1 MRSIKTV
8 ELQFFSGLRTV
19 QKCCEN
25 PPTALTFISLLHSL
39 RLRTLSPF
47 LFLVCPSYIFFSA
60 PAQTA
65 SAYIDYR
72 KLTLIL
78 TEENAP
84 LLMLCKRNTLSQT
97 HLLSTYACLQNARV
111 HFVSTI
117 STLVLPHGTHHPR
130 NFSSFRSNEQRT
142 ASKIRTSAYT
152 NV

>member
-1 MRSIKTV
+1 MLRKPTDGADV
-8 ELQFFSGLRTV
+8 YFST
-19 QKCCEN
+19 
-25 PPTALTFISLLHSL
+25 SLLTIAYTIAFSFSSL
-39 RLRTLSPF
+39 SLLYF
-47 LFLVCPSYIFFSA
+47 FFSA